1 MCLLGGVLQS
11 VSARS
16 TTTRHDAVQRGVNH
30 NICHHIHLLVGKVR
44 RYFQQQWAVL
54 VLSATELEEWLQYS
68 HHLLLLAGHIG
79 LACGVEADV
88 YGEVINILI
97 QRAEQSQIIPRSILW
112 LGCGV
117 LGNVAADDY
126 LAVVLLDVL
135 NHALHAV
142 AVDVGAVQYGVVFL
156 ELVYC
161 RRCVVVLGSGC
172 DCSNLNKAEAHS
184 IHSVN
189 ECAVGVVASSQTYG

>member
-1 MCLLGGVLQS
+1 M
-11 VSARS
+11 
-16 TTTRHDAVQRGVNH
+16 
-30 NICHHIHLLVGKVR
+30 
-44 RYFQQQWAVL
+44 
-54 VLSATELEEWLQYS
+54 QYS

-88 YGEVINILI
+88 YRKVINILI

-112 LGCGV
+112 LGCGI
-117 LGNVAADDY
+117 LGDVAADDY

-135 NHALHAV
+135 NHTLHAI
-142 AVDVGAVQYGVVFL
+142 AVDVGAVQYGVIFL

-161 RRCVVVLGSGC
+161 GRCVVVLWSGR

-189 ECAVGVVASSQTYG
+189 ECSVGVVAGSQTYG